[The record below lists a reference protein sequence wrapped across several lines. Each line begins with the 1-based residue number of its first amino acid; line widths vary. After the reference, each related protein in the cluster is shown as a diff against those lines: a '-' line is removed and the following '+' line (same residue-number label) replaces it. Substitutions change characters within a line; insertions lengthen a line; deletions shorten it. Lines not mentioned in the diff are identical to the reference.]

1 MSVDPNLFRQ
11 VMSRFASGV
20 TVVTTLDQGRP
31 SGLTVSSF
39 ASLSL
44 TPTLA
49 LVCLDNGTRIS
60 EQIVAAGGFAINI
73 LADDQELLSRH
84 FASPQ
89 KGDWGAIDWAPGPAG
104 LPLLN
109 GALARM
115 ECSLAQT
122 LPGGDHTIYVG
133 ELTHAEAA
141 DAAPLLYYRG
151 GYHALPA

>member
-49 LVCLDNGTRIS
+49 LVCLDNGTLIREHI
-60 EQIVAAGGFAINI
+60 AGAGGFAINI
-73 LADDQELLSRH
+73 LAHDQEWLSRH

-89 KGDWGAIDWAPGPAG
+89 KSDWSAIDWAPGPAG
-104 LPLLN
+104 LPLLG

-115 ECSLAQT
+115 ECALAQE

-133 ELTHAEAA
+133 QLTHAEAA
-141 DAAPLLYYRG
+141 EAAPLLYFRG
-151 GYHALPA
+151 GYHTLPA